1 LCLDRGSN
9 EAKPPPSMA
18 TASIPMEASTPPA
31 ELSTTLGKTA
41 SQSDLTQKHAFL
53 TSKFV
58 VGSAR
63 SDRINFSQAQKV
75 FHSGDVK
82 SEAHEAKKIVQKKK
96 QPNIL
101 GTEKDDWNQST
112 IADQKVQKDTKKN
125 RDDTKRHLLK
135 VRAGL
140 LDEKIQKPSAM
151 HTDEK
156 IAERHKYIVAT
167 TGRGPVG
174 ALTGKWFNPV
184 DERGL
189 PKHCIEDKWNDW
201 NASMSTHAKEDQVE
215 ATKIWEEK
223 EARRKR
229 MMASEPH
236 LDKEAYVNPTNSI
249 TNVNDR
255 LRERKLDFQDLKE
268 QFKRELKVEF
278 PNASEERLQAMAQRL
293 LNEKLLAD
301 EKMARF
307 PVQHESFRPNLS
319 LTTQDRRYKMH
330 HHPGTYGWSET
341 EKRYCW
347 SCCLNFDKDA
357 KGCEYKIVNPDS
369 WCVMGFERYY

>member
-1 LCLDRGSN
+1 
-9 EAKPPPSMA
+9 
-18 TASIPMEASTPPA
+18 MEASATM
-31 ELSTTLGKTA
+31 KA
-41 SQSDLTQKHAFL
+41 SATHHFSDTMNGSASASSLTQKQPHTFL
-53 TSKFV
+53 QSKFV

-82 SEAHEAKKIVQKKK
+82 HEALEAKRHVQKTK

-101 GTEKDDWNQST
+101 GTEKDEWQQST
-112 IADQKVQKDTKKN
+112 IADQKIQKDTKK
-125 RDDTKRHLLK
+125 DLKRQLLQ

-140 LDEKIQKPSAM
+140 KDEKIQKPCKM
-151 HTDEK
+151 HSDEN

-167 TGRGPVG
+167 TGRGPIG
-174 ALTGKWFNPV
+174 MLTGKWFNPT

-189 PKHCIEDKWNDW
+189 HSHCIENKWNDW
-201 NASMSTHAKEDQVE
+201 NGSMSTHTKEDQHL
-215 ATKIWEEK
+215 ATANWDEK
-223 EARRKR
+223 EARRKK
-229 MMASEPH
+229 MMEKEPH
-236 LDKEAYVNPTNSI
+236 LDKEAYVNPTQAI

-330 HHPGTYGWSET
+330 HHPGTYAWSEA
-341 EKRYCW
+341 EKRYTW
-347 SCCLNFDKDA
+347 SCCMAFDKDS
-357 KGCEYKIVNPDS
+357 KGCEFKICNPDA
-369 WCVMGFERYY
+369 WCVLGYERYNSANP

>member
-1 LCLDRGSN
+1 
-9 EAKPPPSMA
+9 
-18 TASIPMEASTPPA
+18 MEASTH
-31 ELSTTLGKTA
+31 LSGTLSGSA
-41 SQSDLTQKHAFL
+41 SNGNLTQKLSAQKTHTFL
-53 TSKFV
+53 QSKFV
-58 VGSAR
+58 AGSAK
-63 SDRINFSQAQKV
+63 SDRINYPLAQKV

-82 SEAHEAKKIVQKKK
+82 QEALEAKRVVQKEK

-101 GTEKDDWNQST
+101 GTEKDKWNQST
-112 IADQKVQKDTKKN
+112 IADQKVQKDLKK
-125 RDDTKRHLLK
+125 DVKRQLLQ

-140 LDEKIQKPSAM
+140 MDEKVIKPGKM
-151 HTDEK
+151 HSDEA

-167 TGRGPVG
+167 TGRGPIG
-174 ALTGKWFNPV
+174 MLTGKWFNHV

-189 PKHCIEDKWNDW
+189 HKHCIEGKWPDW
-201 NASMSTHAKEDQVE
+201 TGSTSTHTKEDQKE
-215 ATKIWEEK
+215 ATEVWEDK
-223 EARRKR
+223 EQRRKR
-229 MMASEPH
+229 MMRNDPN
-236 LDKEAYVNPTNSI
+236 LDEEAYVDPLASI

-255 LRERKLDFQDLKE
+255 LRERKIDFQDLKE

-330 HHPGTYGWSET
+330 HHPGTYAFSEG
-341 EKRYCW
+341 EKRFTW
-347 SCCLNFDKDA
+347 SCCMSFDKDS
-357 KGCEYKIVNPDS
+357 KGCEFKICNPDS
-369 WCVMGFERYY
+369 WCTLGFERYYTAKNM

>member
-1 LCLDRGSN
+1 MAASR
-9 EAKPPPSMA
+9 SMA
-18 TASIPMEASTPPA
+18 GTTEASATHLSQTKGGYA
-31 ELSTTLGKTA
+31 GNSTTLGGTSSA
-41 SQSDLTQKHAFL
+41 SNLTQKHAYMQ
-53 TSKFV
+53 SKFV

-82 SEAHEAKKIVQKKK
+82 TEALEAKRIVQKQK

-101 GTEKDDWNQST
+101 GTEQDHWQQST
-112 IADQKVQKDTKKN
+112 IADQKIQKDLKK
-125 RDDTKRHLLK
+125 DLKRQLLQ

-140 LDEKIQKPSAM
+140 LDEKIQKPSKM
-151 HTDEK
+151 HSDEA

-167 TGRGPVG
+167 TGRGPIG
-174 ALTGKWFNPV
+174 MLTGKWFNPV

-189 PKHCIEDKWNDW
+189 HAHSIEHKWPDW
-201 NASMSTHAKEDQVE
+201 AGSTSAHTKEDQKD
-215 ATKIWEEK
+215 ATEIWEEK
-223 EARRKR
+223 EGRRKR
-229 MMASEPH
+229 MMAPEAN
-236 LDKEAYVNPTNSI
+236 LDKEAYINPTQSI

-255 LRERKLDFQDLKE
+255 LRERKIDFQDLKE

-278 PNASEERLQAMAQRL
+278 PNASEERLQAMVQRL

-330 HHPGTYGWSET
+330 HHPGTYTFCEN
-341 EKRYCW
+341 EKRFSW
-347 SCCLNFDKDA
+347 SCCMNFDKDS
-357 KGCEYKIVNPDS
+357 KGCEFKICNPDS
-369 WCVMGFERYY
+369 WCTLGFERYYAAKNM

>member
-1 LCLDRGSN
+1 MEGSLHMSGTLSGSASGSN
-9 EAKPPPSMA
+9 
-18 TASIPMEASTPPA
+18 
-31 ELSTTLGKTA
+31 
-41 SQSDLTQKHAFL
+41 LTQKHQFL

-82 SEAHEAKKIVQKKK
+82 GEALEAKKTVQKKK

-112 IADQKVQKDTKKN
+112 ISDQKVQKDTKK
-125 RDDTKRHLLK
+125 DLKRQLLQ

-140 LDEKIQKPSAM
+140 MDEKVNKASQM
-151 HTDEK
+151 HTDEA

-167 TGRGPVG
+167 TGRGPIG
-174 ALTGKWFNPV
+174 MLTGKWFNPI

-189 PKHCIEDKWNDW
+189 HKHCIEDKWPDW
-201 NASMSTHAKEDQVE
+201 NGSMSTHTKEDQKD
-215 ATKIWEEK
+215 ATEVWDMK
-223 EARRKR
+223 ENRRKR
-229 MMASEPH
+229 MMRDEPN
-236 LDKEAYVNPTNSI
+236 LDTEAYVNPTQSI

-255 LRERKLDFQDLKE
+255 LRERKIDFQDLKE

-319 LTTQDRRYKMH
+319 LTTQDRRYKMYN
-330 HHPGTYGWSET
+330 HPGTFTFSDM
-341 EKRYCW
+341 EKRNCW
-347 SCCLNFDKDA
+347 SCCMSFDKDS
-357 KGCEYKIVNPDS
+357 KGCEFKIINPDS
-369 WCVMGFERYY
+369 WCTLGFERFYSGRNM

>member
-1 LCLDRGSN
+1 
-9 EAKPPPSMA
+9 
-18 TASIPMEASTPPA
+18 MEAS
-31 ELSTTLGKTA
+31 LSA
-41 SQSDLTQKHAFL
+41 STSSSNLTIKHPFL
-53 TSKFV
+53 QSKFV

-75 FHSGDVK
+75 FHSGDV
-82 SEAHEAKKIVQKKK
+82 SAEALEAKRTVQKKK

-112 IADQKVQKDTKKN
+112 IADQKVQKDTKKEL
-125 RDDTKRHLLK
+125 KRQLLK

-140 LDEKIQKPSAM
+140 MDEVVVKPSKM
-151 HTDEK
+151 HTDEA
-156 IAERHKYIVAT
+156 IAERHKYIVAQ
-167 TGRGPVG
+167 TGRGPIG
-174 ALTGKWFNPV
+174 MLTGKWFNAV

-189 PKHCIEDKWNDW
+189 AAHCIDSKFADW
-201 NASMSTHAKEDQVE
+201 YAGTSTHTKEDQKQASE
-215 ATKIWEEK
+215 LWETQ

-229 MMASEPH
+229 MMQNDRF
-236 LDKEAYVNPTNSI
+236 LDKEAYVNPTQSI
-249 TNVNDR
+249 SNVNDR
-255 LRERKLDFQDLKE
+255 LRERKVDFQDLKE

-319 LTTQDRRYKMH
+319 LTTQDRRYKMF
-330 HHPGTYGWSET
+330 HHPGTYSFNEG

-347 SCCLNFDKDA
+347 SCCMGYDKDA
-357 KGCEYKIVNPDS
+357 KGCEYKVCNPDS
-369 WCVMGFERYY
+369 WCTLGFERYYTAKDM

>member
-1 LCLDRGSN
+1 LHLSQTLSGSN
-9 EAKPPPSMA
+9 LGA
-18 TASIPMEASTPPA
+18 TALKRTYLA
-31 ELSTTLGKTA
+31 
-41 SQSDLTQKHAFL
+41 
-53 TSKFV
+53 SKFV

-82 SEAHEAKKIVQKKK
+82 VEALEAKKDVTKKK

-101 GTEKDDWNQST
+101 GTERDGWQQST
-112 IADQKVQKDTKKN
+112 IADQKVQKDLKK
-125 RDDTKRHLLK
+125 DVKRQLLQ

-140 LDEKIQKPSAM
+140 MDEKVNKPSKE
-151 HTDEK
+151 HSDEK
-156 IAERHKYIVAT
+156 IADRHKFIVAM
-167 TGRGPVG
+167 TGRGPIG
-174 ALTGKWFNPV
+174 ALTGKWFNAT

-189 PKHCIEDKWNDW
+189 HAHCIEGKWPDW
-201 NASMSTHAKEDQVE
+201 AGSTSTHTKEDQKQ
-215 ATKIWEEK
+215 ATEVWQGK
-223 EARRKR
+223 EGRRER
-229 MMASEPH
+229 MAQDDPN
-236 LDKEAYVNPTNSI
+236 LDVEAYVNPQNSI

-255 LRERKLDFQDLKE
+255 LRERKIDFQDLKE

-330 HHPGTYGWSET
+330 HHPGTYAFSEM
-341 EKRYCW
+341 EKRFCW
-347 SCCLNFDKDA
+347 SCCMGFDKDS
-357 KGCEYKIVNPDS
+357 KGCEFKICNPDS
-369 WCVMGFERYY
+369 WCTLGFERYYTAKNM

>member
-1 LCLDRGSN
+1 
-9 EAKPPPSMA
+9 
-18 TASIPMEASTPPA
+18 MEAT
-31 ELSTTLGKTA
+31 LSA
-41 SQSDLTQKHAFL
+41 SMSASNLTMKRPYL
-53 TSKFV
+53 SSKFV

-82 SEAHEAKKIVQKKK
+82 PEALEAKRTVQKKK

-112 IADQKVQKDTKKN
+112 IADPKVEKGQKKDL
-125 RDDTKRHLLK
+125 KRQLLK

-140 LDEKIQKPSAM
+140 LDEIVVKPSKM
-151 HTDEK
+151 HSDEA

-167 TGRGPVG
+167 TGKGPIG
-174 ALTGKWFNPV
+174 MLTGKWFNHV

-189 PKHCIEDKWNDW
+189 PSHSCEDKWNDW
-201 NASMSTHAKEDQVE
+201 NHSTATHTKEDQKE
-215 ATKIWEEK
+215 ATALWEEK

-229 MMASEPH
+229 MMQDDPH
-236 LDKEAYVNPTNSI
+236 LDKEAYVNPTQSI
-249 TNVNDR
+249 SNVNDR
-255 LRERKLDFQDLKE
+255 LRERKVDFQDLKE

-319 LTTQDRRYKMH
+319 LTTQDRRYKMY
-330 HHPGTYGWSET
+330 HHPGTYVFSEM

-347 SCCLNFDKDA
+347 SCCMAFDKDA
-357 KGCEYKIVNPDS
+357 KGCEYKVCNPDS
-369 WCVMGFERYY
+369 WCTLGFERYYSSRDM